1 MKISKNFYKQT
12 WVQIALGLGTA
23 ILIYLA
29 LSHLNVLAGA
39 ISTVAAVTRP
49 VLLGLVIAY
58 VLHPLVN
65 VFERK
70 VFSRMKHFRPKT
82 RHVFSVT
89 ATILVVLLL
98 IVLLMIALIPQ
109 LIGSVVRFLQNAGDY
124 IASLQKLIALA
135 VDALRQ
141 NGRDV
146 SNLSDM
152 IKEGLD
158 GLTNLLPS
166 QPSQLLHF
174 VTNIGVGVFDWVI
187 GIIMAIYFLM
197 DMERWMGG
205 LRQLMGLLLSRQRY
219 RELRDFAKRSDR
231 ILIRYIGGTILDG
244 LIVAFAN
251 FIFMMI
257 MQMPYAVL
265 LSLVVGVTNLAPT
278 FGPILGGAIG
288 SLILLLINPWHALWF
303 LIFTIIL
310 QTIDGYVIKPRLF
323 GNTLGVAGIWILIC
337 IIVGGKA
344 FGVIGILLAIP
355 FAAISD
361 FVYRESILVRLRHF
375 RERRDAESG
384 RKEGQEH
391 ARAISPE
398 DPTTKVL
405 DSTGEPL
412 EADNTAP

>member
-65 VFERK
+65 LFERK

-141 NGRDV
+141 NGRD
-146 SNLSDM
+146 
-152 IKEGLD
+152 
-158 GLTNLLPS
+158 
-166 QPSQLLHF
+166 
-174 VTNIGVGVFDWVI
+174 
-187 GIIMAIYFLM
+187 
-197 DMERWMGG
+197 
-205 LRQLMGLLLSRQRY
+205 
-219 RELRDFAKRSDR
+219 
-231 ILIRYIGGTILDG
+231 
-244 LIVAFAN
+244 AF
-251 FIFMMI
+251 
-257 MQMPYAVL
+257 Q
-265 LSLVVGVTNLAPT
+265 
-278 FGPILGGAIG
+278 
-288 SLILLLINPWHALWF
+288 H
-303 LIFTIIL
+303 
-310 QTIDGYVIKPRLF
+310 QTYL
-323 GNTLGVAGIWILIC
+323 
-337 IIVGGKA
+337 
-344 FGVIGILLAIP
+344 
-355 FAAISD
+355 
-361 FVYRESILVRLRHF
+361 
-375 RERRDAESG
+375 
-384 RKEGQEH
+384 
-391 ARAISPE
+391 
-398 DPTTKVL
+398 
-405 DSTGEPL
+405 
-412 EADNTAP
+412 